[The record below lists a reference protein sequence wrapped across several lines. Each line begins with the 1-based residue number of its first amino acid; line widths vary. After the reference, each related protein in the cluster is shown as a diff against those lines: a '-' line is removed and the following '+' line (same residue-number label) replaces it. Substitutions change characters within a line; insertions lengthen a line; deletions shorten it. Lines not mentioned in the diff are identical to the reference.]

1 MYPYARGR
9 RASRKCTWGKAN
21 VELSIQ
27 RLFVVQS
34 VMSNS
39 LWPHGLQY
47 TRLPWHSLSLTVCA
61 NSCPLSWWCHP
72 AISSS
77 VIPFFSCPQSFPVS
91 GSVPKSQLSHQVAEV
106 LGAWA
111 SASVL
116 PMSIQS
122 WFPLGLTGLIL
133 LSKGFPRIFSRT
145 TFWKHQD
152 YKSAITNI
160 FSILKEICLKNK
172 GMYGNFISPR
182 REF

>member
-1 MYPYARGR
+1 M
-9 RASRKCTWGKAN
+9 T
-21 VELSIQ
+21 
-27 RLFVVQS
+27 
-34 VMSNS
+34 
-39 LWPHGLQY
+39 
-47 TRLPWHSLSLTVCA
+47 PWTAVHQASLTFTI
-61 NSCPLSWWCHP
+61 SDSLLKLMSIELMMPSSHLILCHP
-72 AISSS
+72 LLLLPSI
-77 VIPFFSCPQSFPVS
+77 FPSIRVCSKESAVAS
-91 GSVPKSQLSHQVAEV
+91 GGWSI
-106 LGAWA
+106 GAWA

-133 LSKGFPRIFSRT
+133 LSNGFPRIFSRT